1 MSRFR
6 LRTLLLSAVAAL
18 ALCGPLAAATVI
30 QMNLAEMVDRADR
43 IYRGTVLDV
52 REGTVAVGGGEL
64 PTVTYR
70 IRVDESFKGS
80 YEEVKGVRIAELKM
94 VGKLKSADAAPVR
107 SFSVFSDLPKLDV
120 GRDYLLLTTPRS
132 AIGLSTMVGLGQGRF
147 ELQGKPGQEVAVNA
161 NKNLG
166 LFRGM
171 GGAGF
176 AASTNPPEG
185 PVPYQDLA
193 GLIRGLVE

>member
-52 REGTVAVGGGEL
+52 REGTVSVSGGEL

-70 IRVDESFKGS
+70 IRVDEAFKGT
-80 YEEVKGVRIAELKM
+80 YQEVKGVQIAELKM
-94 VGKLKSADAAPVR
+94 VGKLKSGGAPGR
-107 SFSVFSDLPKLDV
+107 FSVLDDLPKLEV

-147 ELQGKPGQEVAVNA
+147 ELQGKPGHEVAVNA

-171 GGAGF
+171 GAGF
-176 AASTNPPEG
+176 AASTNQPEG
-185 PVPYQDLA
+185 PVPYEDLA

>member
-52 REGTVAVGGGEL
+52 REGTVSVGGGEL

-70 IRVDESFKGS
+70 IRVDESFKGT

-94 VGKLKSADAAPVR
+94 VGKLKSADTAPVR
-107 SFSVFSDLPKLDV
+107 SFSALSDLPKLDV

-147 ELQGKPGQEVAVNA
+147 ELQGKPGQEVAVNG

-171 GGAGF
+171 GAGF
-176 AASTNPPEG
+176 AASTNQPEG

>member
-43 IYRGTVLDV
+43 IFRGTVLDV
-52 REGTVAVGGGEL
+52 REGTVSVGGGEL

-70 IRVDESFKGS
+70 IRVDESFKGT
-80 YEEVKGVRIAELKM
+80 YQEVKGVRIAELKM
-94 VGKLKSADAAPVR
+94 VGKLKSSATSPVR
-107 SFSVFSDLPKLDV
+107 RFSVLSDLPKLDV

-147 ELQGKPGQEVAVNA
+147 ELQGKAGQEVAVND

-171 GGAGF
+171 GTGF
-176 AASTNPPEG
+176 AASTNQPEG

>member
-52 REGTVAVGGGEL
+52 REGTVSVGGGEL

-70 IRVDESFKGS
+70 IRVDEAFKGT
-80 YEEVKGVRIAELKM
+80 YQEVKGVQIAELKM
-94 VGKLKSADAAPVR
+94 VGKLKSSGGATGR
-107 SFSVFSDLPKLDV
+107 FSVLDDLPKLEV

-166 LFRGM
+166 LFRDM
-171 GGAGF
+171 GVGF
-176 AASTNPPEG
+176 TASTNLPEG
-185 PVPYQDLA
+185 PVPYEDLA

>member
-6 LRTLLLSAVAAL
+6 LRSLLLSAVAAL

-52 REGTVAVGGGEL
+52 REGTVSVGGGEL

-70 IRVDESFKGS
+70 IRVDEAFKGT
-80 YEEVKGVRIAELKM
+80 YQEVKGVQIAELKM
-94 VGKLKSADAAPVR
+94 VGKLKSSGGAPGR
-107 SFSVFSDLPKLDV
+107 IAILEDLPKLEV

-166 LFRGM
+166 LFSGM
-171 GGAGF
+171 NAGF
-176 AASTNPPEG
+176 AASSNPPEG
-185 PVPYQDLA
+185 PVPYEDLA

>member
-6 LRTLLLSAVAAL
+6 LRSLLLSAVAAL

-52 REGTVAVGGGEL
+52 REGTVSVGGGEL

-70 IRVDESFKGS
+70 IRVDEAFKGT
-80 YEEVKGVRIAELKM
+80 YEEVKGVQIAELKM
-94 VGKLKSADAAPVR
+94 VGKLKSTGGGTPAR
-107 SFSVFSDLPKLDV
+107 FSALEDLPKLEV
-120 GRDYLLLTTPRS
+120 GRDYLLLTTARS

-147 ELQGKPGQEVAVNA
+147 ELQGKPGQEVATNA

-171 GGAGF
+171 GTGF
-176 AASTNPPEG
+176 AASSNLTEG

>member
-6 LRTLLLSAVAAL
+6 LRSLLLSAVAAL

-52 REGTVAVGGGEL
+52 REGSVTVGGGEL

-70 IRVDESFKGS
+70 IRVDEAFKGS
-80 YEEVKGVRIAELKM
+80 YEEVKGLQIAELKM
-94 VGKLKSADAAPVR
+94 VGKLKSSGGAPGR
-107 SFSVFSDLPKLDV
+107 FSALGDLPKLEV
-120 GRDYLLLTTPRS
+120 GRDYLLLTTQRS
-132 AIGLSTMVGLGQGRF
+132 AIGLSTTVGLGQGRF

-171 GGAGF
+171 GAGF
-176 AASTNPPEG
+176 TASTNLPEG
-185 PVPYQDLA
+185 PVAYED
-193 GLIRGLVE
+193 LIRGLVE

>member
-1 MSRFR
+1 MRR
-6 LRTLLLSAVAAL
+6 LKLRSALLVLCAAL
-18 ALCGPLAAATVI
+18 ALSAPLTAATVV
-30 QMNLAEMVDRADR
+30 QMNLEEMVDRADR
-43 IYRGTVLDV
+43 IFRGTVLDV

-70 IRVDESFKGS
+70 IRVDESFKGT

-94 VGKLKSADAAPVR
+94 VGKLKSSETSPVR
-107 SFSVFSDLPKLDV
+107 AFSALSELPKLDV

-147 ELQGKPGQEVAVNA
+147 ELQGKPGQEIAVNA

-166 LFRGM
+166 LFRDM
-171 GGAGF
+171 SPSGF
-176 AASTNPPEG
+176 AAAEPSEG

-193 GLIRGLVE
+193 TMIRDLVE

>member
-43 IYRGTVLDV
+43 IFRGTVLDV
-52 REGTVAVGGGEL
+52 REGTVSVGGGEL

-70 IRVDESFKGS
+70 IRVDESFKGT
-80 YEEVKGVRIAELKM
+80 YQEVKGVRIAELKM
-94 VGKLKSADAAPVR
+94 VGKLKSSATSPVR
-107 SFSVFSDLPKLDV
+107 RFSVLSDLPKLDV

-147 ELQGKPGQEVAVNA
+147 ELQGKPGQEVAVND

-171 GGAGF
+171 GAGF
-176 AASTNPPEG
+176 AAATSQPEG

>member
-43 IYRGTVLDV
+43 IFRGTVLDV
-52 REGTVAVGGGEL
+52 REGTVSVGGGEL

-70 IRVDESFKGS
+70 IRVDESFKGT
-80 YEEVKGVRIAELKM
+80 YQEVKGVRIAELKM
-94 VGKLKSADAAPVR
+94 VGKLKSSATSPVR
-107 SFSVFSDLPKLDV
+107 QFSVLSDLPKLDV

-147 ELQGKPGQEVAVNA
+147 ELQGKPGQEVAVND

-171 GGAGF
+171 GAGF
-176 AASTNPPEG
+176 AAATSQPEG